1 MRPVRN
7 GRAAVRKSRR
17 CEGIVALDAVHVGEV
32 RFPPSVFGENTI
44 IKQKKKGKEQPLK
57 GKRLVVFRR
66 EHEKN

>member
-44 IKQKKKGKEQPLK
+44 IKQKKKGKERTGK
-57 GKRLVVFRR
+57 GGDCGRKIFRI
-66 EHEKN
+66 